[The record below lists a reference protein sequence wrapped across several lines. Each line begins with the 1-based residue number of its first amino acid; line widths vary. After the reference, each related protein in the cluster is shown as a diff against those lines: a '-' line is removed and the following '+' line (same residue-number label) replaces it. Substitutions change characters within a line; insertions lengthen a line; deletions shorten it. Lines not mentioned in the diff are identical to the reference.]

1 MILVLS
7 HVVKALRDV
16 ELWQKYLADFIKY
29 KCISDH
35 SGSQTTVIQSQYK
48 EDDWSRVIDAYFD
61 FNHNVNPQ
69 DPISLLAW
77 VHVHSEIHKMDLIQT
92 IKQMERLQI
101 FLQNQTLSETP
112 MSPTKKDLGSF
123 VIKRSFDSMNKIIF
137 QQSGDKVKDFKQW
150 YLTYRDIVSALLQ
163 NTVYIYII
171 YCLQIQTE
179 SLYDCLHDV
188 EDDHLRLL
196 FFKTYMMYIVITC
209 SESLTLT
216 KDNITF
222 AIKFFH
228 ECIEVVMILI

>member
-1 MILVLS
+1 MIIVLS
-7 HVVKALRDV
+7 YVVKALRDV
-16 ELWQKYLADFIKY
+16 ELWQKYLGDFIKY

-35 SGSQTTVIQSQYK
+35 SGSQTTAIQSQYK

-112 MSPTKKDLGSF
+112 MSPTSTNKKDLGSF

-150 YLTYRDIVSALLQ
+150 YLTYRDIVSAMLQ
-163 NTVYIYII
+163 NTVYIYTLSIVCRFKQNLCMIVFMMWKMII
-171 YCLQIQTE
+171 
-179 SLYDCLHDV
+179 
-188 EDDHLRLL
+188 
-196 FFKTYMMYIVITC
+196 
-209 SESLTLT
+209 
-216 KDNITF
+216 
-222 AIKFFH
+222 
-228 ECIEVVMILI
+228 